1 MSDIQAAVGVAQ
13 FYKLEM
19 LLKDRKRCADY
30 YIEYLQNIDELL
42 LPISSEG
49 FEHTYQSF
57 VILLC
62 SGDKEK
68 RNQIMMKMQ
77 SNGIQTRPGTIA
89 ISRTEFNKR
98 KYDLKQGQYPIA
110 EFCEDMSITLPIY
123 PFMTEEVLQ
132 SVIRLCHEV
141 SFK

>member
-1 MSDIQAAVGVAQ
+1 
-13 FYKLEM
+13 M
-19 LLKDRKRCADY
+19 LFR
-30 YIEYLQNIDELL
+30 
-42 LPISSEG
+42 S
-49 FEHTYQSF
+49 
-57 VILLC
+57 
-62 SGDKEK
+62 
-68 RNQIMMKMQ
+68 
-77 SNGIQTRPGTIA
+77 IQTRPGTIA